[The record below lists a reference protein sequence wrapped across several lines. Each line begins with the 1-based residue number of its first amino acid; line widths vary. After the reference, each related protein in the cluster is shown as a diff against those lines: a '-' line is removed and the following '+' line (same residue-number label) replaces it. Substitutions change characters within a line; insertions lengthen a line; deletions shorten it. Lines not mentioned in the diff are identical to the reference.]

1 MCILNTI
8 KRILIKVGKVINST
22 YDLQLCEFEPKT
34 AKETFLK
41 FLKQFNGSIDIFYY
55 SLGTYLHRYLSC
67 NYEKILCVLS
77 CLKFDI
83 FIKSNPMH
91 FFFSL
96 TIKGVRCLID
106 EELSVSKQ
114 SHQLIKKMAKIRSR
128 NNQIYIFTE
137 PTVSILKEMLDVKT
151 DSLKLRVLEMMVDIC
166 TISHEHT
173 QM

>member
-1 MCILNTI
+1 M
-8 KRILIKVGKVINST
+8 
-22 YDLQLCEFEPKT
+22 
-34 AKETFLK
+34 
-41 FLKQFNGSIDIFYY
+41 
-55 SLGTYLHRYLSC
+55 
-67 NYEKILCVLS
+67 
-77 CLKFDI
+77 
-83 FIKSNPMH
+83 
-91 FFFSL
+91 
-96 TIKGVRCLID
+96 KGVRCLVD